1 MLEVLVWLNYTQ
13 TAPNNIHA
21 VIVSFTQNNFSSS
34 HCSDTIWH
42 NTVQSIQNYMH
53 NVITSIH
60 AHVITI
66 ANLSFEMA
74 GTLNVLL
81 LSQVRYNTDLVIELN
96 LTTILSAEIFL
107 YNYSLNLKTKNSV
120 LGNSLHS

>member
-1 MLEVLVWLNYTQ
+1 MAQHST
-13 TAPNNIHA
+13 
-21 VIVSFTQNNFSSS
+21 
-34 HCSDTIWH
+34 D
-42 NTVQSIQNYMH
+42 YMH

-60 AHVITI
+60 ARVITI

-74 GTLNVLL
+74 GTLNLFLL
-81 LSQVRYNTDLVIELN
+81 LQVRYNTDLVIELN